1 MKKKKITPDLFS
13 VLAVIAPS
21 IQTNYGVAELSF
33 YEPHPPKS
41 SIDRMMTITTLG
53 APEPRL
59 GAALMVNMTEESDIT
74 INNNNNHLTEVSLD
88 LAELY
93 SSSNSVDNKSIVPAE
108 RPRTGAQVGLILDY
122 HAGDRR
128 NPLSVT

>member
-13 VLAVIAPS
+13 VLAVITPS

-59 GAALMVNMTEESDIT
+59 GAALMVNMTEESRRIRD
-74 INNNNNHLTEVSLD
+74 NNNNS
-88 LAELY
+88 
-93 SSSNSVDNKSIVPAE
+93 
-108 RPRTGAQVGLILDY
+108 
-122 HAGDRR
+122 
-128 NPLSVT
+128 